1 MSSVMSID
9 DSAQIRHIIQ
19 GATEMLGYEFLGA
32 PDGEAALE
40 MPETHYENV
49 SLIMLDVN
57 MPGINGFE
65 VLKRLKEDDRFKSIP
80 VIMVTTE
87 SERKLIIDAIKT
99 GAANYITKPFAQEE
113 LATKMV
119 EHLSEGF

>member
-1 MSSVMSID
+1 MSSILSID
-9 DSAQIRHIIQ
+9 DSAQIRHIVQ
-19 GATEMLGYEFLGA
+19 GATEMIGYDFLGA
-32 PDGEAALE
+32 PDGESGLE
-40 MPETHYENV
+40 MLAEHHEDIA
-49 SLIMLDVN
+49 LITLDVN

-65 VLKRLKEDDRFKSIP
+65 VLKRLKDDERFASIP

-119 EHLSEGF
+119 ESLGGGI

>member
-1 MSSVMSID
+1 MSTIMSID
-9 DSAQIRHIIQ
+9 DSAQMRHIVQ
-19 GATEMLGYEFLGA
+19 GAAEMLGYDFLGA
-32 PDGEAALE
+32 PDGEAGLQALE
-40 MPETHYENV
+40 THWEDI

-65 VLKRLKEDDRFKSIP
+65 VLKRLKADERFKPIP

-87 SERKLIIDAIKT
+87 SERKSIIDAIKT

-119 EHLSEGF
+119 EHLGEL